1 MTEPAGYISRRTL
14 PGQVLP
20 MTVKLDDAIPILR
33 IFDAAKARDFY
44 LGFLGFAQDWEHRF
58 EETAP
63 LYMQVSRDGLRLHL
77 TEHHGDTTPGTRV
90 FINMHGIETLHAELS
105 AKNYP
110 YARPGVETVEW
121 GRELTV
127 TDPFGN
133 RLTFCE
139 QQH

>member
-1 MTEPAGYISRRTL
+1 
-14 PGQVLP
+14 
-20 MTVKLDDAIPILR
+20 
-33 IFDAAKARDFY
+33 
-44 LGFLGFAQDWEHRF
+44 
-58 EETAP
+58 
-63 LYMQVSRDGLRLHL
+63 MQVSRDGLRLHL
-77 TEHHGDTTPGTRV
+77 TEHHGDTTPGTRI
-90 FINMHGIETLHAELS
+90 FIDMHGIETLHAELS

-110 YARPGVETVEW
+110 YARPGVETVDW